1 VPAPEDISLVE
12 ATAGLRDPFLEMAQE
27 FRDLCDD
34 RYSDALDDF
43 DDYIRRSQEGS
54 RGVGL
59 SPGMVPMT
67 ELWLVRDGRRILAVS
82 HLRHHLTPALLRFG
96 GHIGYVVRPS
106 ERRKGYGTRLLALT
120 LEKARQ
126 RGLTRVLVTCD
137 DENVGSARIIEKN
150 GGQRDSMG
158 TNPNNGKP
166 LRRYWI
172 EL

>member
-1 VPAPEDISLVE
+1 MAEEDVTLVE
-12 ATAGLRDPFLEMAQE
+12 ATNELRDAFLDMARE
-27 FRDLCDD
+27 SRTAGDD
-34 RYSDALDDF
+34 RYVDALQDF
-43 DDYIRRSQEGS
+43 DAFVRRCHDASNGI
-54 RGVGL
+54 GL
-59 SPGMVPMT
+59 KPGEVPSTM
-67 ELWLVRDGRRILAVS
+67 LWLVRDAGRVLAHS
-82 HLRHHLTPALLRFG
+82 SLRHHLTPALERFG

-120 LEKARQ
+120 LEKCRE

-137 DENVGSARIIEKN
+137 DDNIGSARVIEKN
-150 GGQRDSMG
+150 GGVRDTMG